1 MVRNC
6 FVWPCFLAGAV
17 FMAGVARADSID
29 PNQPP
34 QGRFSDEWGEV
45 YMSGAKVGYSHSTMA
60 REGNLIHTGT
70 TVVMEIARERQKLAL
85 RTEERTT
92 ETLAGV
98 PLSFESTMD
107 MSMMKTALRGTVKDG
122 KVTIVQAQFGM
133 EQTQTFDYPPGAL
146 MTWGSFRESLL
157 RGFRPGTE
165 YVLSIYAP
173 QLRLDDAVT
182 ATTTV
187 GKAEEFEHRNKRL
200 RGQRVTV
207 VMESPMGSME
217 LISWMDQE
225 GRSLKALLPVP
236 GLGNLE
242 LITADQAT
250 ALAEFVPPEVFLTT
264 VIEAK
269 RKIDPKSA
277 HWIKYRIIAR
287 NGEVD
292 LGELPATDMQTLGE
306 RTERSAEVVVTR
318 QTHRVVGGD
327 GGPKPHAE
335 LAEYLDGNLMI
346 NVEDPNLVEL
356 AKRAA
361 DGEAEPFALGDKL
374 RRFVTDYVTTK
385 SLSVGFATASEVS
398 RTKEGDCSEHAVL
411 LAALGRLNRLPA
423 RLVVGVVYLPRLGGR
438 QGVFGYHMWTQFF
451 IDGRW
456 IDFDAALRESECS
469 PSRIAFATSSL
480 KNTGLADLSL
490 PLLSKIGGIDIEILE
505 VDRGPGAP

>member
-1 MVRNC
+1 MARFCLVSLT
-6 FVWPCFLAGAV
+6 LAGALL
-17 FMAGVARADSID
+17 APGVAWGDSID

-60 REGNLIHTGT
+60 REGDLIHTGT

-107 MSMMKTALRGTVKDG
+107 MSMMKTAMRGTVKDG
-122 KVTIVQAQFGM
+122 KVTIIQAQFGM
-133 EQTQTFDYPPGAL
+133 EQTQTFDYPSGAL
-146 MTWGSFRESLL
+146 MTWGAFRESLL
-157 RGFRPGTE
+157 RGFKPGTE

-173 QLRLDDAVT
+173 QLRLDDALT
-182 ATTTV
+182 ATTSV
-187 GKAEEFEHRNKRL
+187 GNAEEFEHRGKKL
-200 RGQRVTV
+200 RGQKVTV

-217 LISWMDQE
+217 LISWMDQD
-225 GRSLKALLPVP
+225 GRSLKALLPAP

-242 LITADQAT
+242 LIATDQAT
-250 ALAEFVPPEVFLTT
+250 ALADFVPPELFLTT

-277 HWIKYRIIAR
+277 SRIKYRIIAK

-292 LGELPATDMQTLGE
+292 LGELPTAGGQTLGE
-306 RTERSAEVVVTR
+306 RTERSVEVIVAR
-318 QTHRVVGGD
+318 QTHRAIGGSQSPEPPAD
-327 GGPKPHAE
+327 LG
-335 LAEYLDGNLMI
+335 EYLDGNLMI
-346 NVEDPNLVEL
+346 NVEDPNLVKL

-361 DGEAEPFALGDKL
+361 GGETEPFALGDRL
-374 RRFVTDYVTTK
+374 RRFVTEYVTTK
-385 SLSVGFATASEVS
+385 NLSVGFATASEVC
-398 RTKEGDCSEHAVL
+398 RTQEGDCSEHAVL

-423 RLVVGVVYLPRLGGR
+423 RLAVGVVYLPHFGGR

-456 IDFDAALRESECS
+456 IDFDAALRESDCS

-490 PLLSKIGGIDIEILE
+490 PLLSKSGGIDIEILE
-505 VDRGPGAP
+505 VEDERGDH